1 MGGVRPRYEPLEHT
15 AEAGIIARGV
25 TLAEAFANAAEGMY
39 ALMLELDGIE
49 EREER
54 TVELDD
60 EGLEGLLVAWLLELL
75 FLTETDQL
83 VFRRFAVD
91 ELSEPRLPDGQG
103 RLRGRAWGERFD
115 PERHRTNNVMVKAV
129 THHML
134 EIGREDGG
142 YRVQVLFDI

>member
-1 MGGVRPRYEPLEHT
+1 MAEPRPRYEPLEHT
-15 AEAGIIARGV
+15 AEAGVIARGA
-25 TLAEAFANAAEGMY
+25 TLAEAYANAAEGMY
-39 ALMLELDGIE
+39 ALILDLDGIA

-54 TVELDD
+54 AVTIQGDSQ
-60 EGLEGLLVAWLLELL
+60 EGLFVGWLLELL
-75 FLTETDQL
+75 FLTETEQL

-91 ELSEPRLPDGQG
+91 ELSER

-115 PERHRTNNVMVKAV
+115 AERHRTHNVMVKAV

>member
-1 MGGVRPRYEPLEHT
+1 MATPRPRYEPLEHT

-39 ALMLELDGIE
+39 ALMLDLDGVE

-54 TVELDD
+54 QVALED
-60 EGLEGLLVAWLLELL
+60 EGHEALLIGWLLELL
-75 FLTETDQL
+75 FLTETEEL
-83 VFRRFAVD
+83 VFCRFQVE
-91 ELSEPRLPDGQG
+91 ELSES

-129 THHML
+129 THHMM
-134 EIGREDGG
+134 EIGRQEGG
-142 YRVQVLFDI
+142 YRVQILFDI